1 MSNEREI
8 RLVGSFKDDI
18 TPKLQ
23 RLNKQIAA
31 TVRQFERL
39 QKRLRPI
46 AKEMGVLAMAS
57 ERIGNSLR
65 AQRTGFESNIRAM
78 RAYRSEMG
86 RTVAAQRRL
95 TSRTALPQVTAT
107 PRIRPSGGT
116 RGGFA
121 GGGGGGGG
129 SAYVHPAQ
137 RMSRGG
143 IASTYAPSVQRV
155 PSGGGEGGGVGIAD
169 GAAGAAFGIT
179 LGNQIGSII
188 TNAVMT
194 GFHKGVE
201 LMKKPFK
208 FLAHEFR
215 HSMSEEMADITAA
228 GAMFALDKAGKTGM
242 FKDFEEARMAQE
254 VLDQRLAQ
262 SAGRLPGETLQYVQ
276 QARQLQDTIMQAMGK
291 DKEGFIKHAESLG
304 AVPGDMRDAF
314 ATVLAQF
321 TERAVLLGMGGGGTG
336 GMGVPQLLEQ
346 MVSQETV
353 RVQSMGMRYASLR
366 TNPLLKAALER
377 NEAAINATTVGT
389 IERINAIQKAL
400 DEALPQ
406 EVITAMTMTMEGIS
420 QGLKSSIFDL
430 SSGWFGLR
438 RMLKG
443 VDAATYKMTGE
454 IKYASAE
461 MLSLFDVIRDTIGFL
476 VVPFLQL
483 TDILPQIYEPFG
495 ALIDTLVPLR
505 KIGADFTFRF
515 NQFARG
521 FEEFAKTSIPE
532 KDQAKFLMTRGP
544 RAALRAMVDL
554 IHTFD
559 SSFLGEDIIK
569 ELLTLEPNFGK
580 IAKDLITRLLDS
592 DFMEMIGETIGTAI
606 GDVLKVMADL
616 VSGAEEFLNAGKFAQ
631 GFGKGLDKGKVFDSI
646 NKIFAAIFSMMG
658 KALLTA
664 ITQLP
669 GPAALYIGI
678 TAILPAA
685 IAALGTKIGIGLSHV
700 LGEVGRTIQ
709 TSLMGTKTV
718 AAASGAGATTTSAV
732 TGGTAHAALTGKVA
746 PLAKAAPA
754 QTFGT
759 KALTGLSSAWAQF
772 TAGIKPLFQGIKG
785 AFQGLI
791 KGIKALVAML
801 QMGDF
806 RSVLTM
812 ILSPLKSLGGAL
824 KAFSGGG
831 MAGLKALSA
840 MLQMGDFKSVMQML
854 ISPLKIFSQGFKGFG
869 QLLSN
874 GAKGLGKFG
883 GAITAIVAAFNIFS
897 GLLSGKDIWE
907 SLGQAAGPVIGTLIG
922 TALLGPIGGVIGGFI
937 GSLEPVTSF
946 FEGVFVGLGD
956 ALGPIGESL
965 ADIGHTLWLNLTE
978 MWGVVT
984 NIIPGLKGLGGEFDA
999 LRVGITTIKI
1009 LLFPLTATLDLI
1021 NVALQGLRI
1030 GFLYLQKWIAGI
1042 PGIGRLAG
1050 DQAEIQQKINDAQT
1064 KFAKTWA
1071 DNEAKYSWD
1080 EFTGANIASAK
1091 AARQAST
1098 SLQDLS
1104 QSAHQAGSSFENNKK
1119 YVDDAGKQWGWAMLN
1134 GQRTVVEWGSVAG
1147 TALKAVA
1154 DSASQAAGD
1163 LTEYQQKTKE
1173 LIAQGKASGLTPTA
1187 ADMAWYNE
1195 QMAKTRATTGI
1206 YGTAPATA
1214 PASAPSPAQVAASPI
1229 PAIQTLGQKQDL
1241 ANNLLSQIN
1250 AKTVRPESQ
1259 LSPIPAIQ
1267 TLGQKQD
1274 LANNLLSQINA
1285 KTVRPESQLSPIP
1298 AIQTLG
1304 QKQDLA
1310 NNLLSQINAKTI
1322 PPQPEISLVPQLQE
1336 ISSGVQGALAY
1347 IAQVTAQT
1355 AESGKNTV
1363 SQIGESS
1370 NAVQARVKETTSAVT
1385 ALQADVRGTTTA
1397 VNSLSNKFTAGM
1409 PVRIVGTP
1417 TVKFDMG
1424 GGMGPIGGGIG
1435 GFPKTSGYG
1444 MRWGKMHQGNDY
1456 AMPVGTKLGIGGP
1469 GKVLGAGYWGGYG
1482 NAMDIGGPGGMVY
1495 RFAHLSKFL
1504 APVGASLP
1512 PGMPFAL
1519 SGNTGMSTGPHLHFE
1534 ARPGGGGPVN
1544 PDAFAGIIRA
1554 NFAGTALGPL
1564 MGAMGTEMKNM
1575 PYGAQLAV
1583 ANSDEIFMK
1592 PKQMAHVIE
1601 SSARAGAEGT
1611 GNITTGP
1618 ITINVDGYDKDPRE
1632 LTEIIASQLVTAM
1645 YRQSRSEVLTS

>member
-95 TSRTALPQVTAT
+95 TSRTALPQVTAA
-107 PRIRPSGGT
+107 PRVRPSGGT

-129 SAYVHPAQ
+129 SAYIHPAQ

-143 IASTYAPSVQRV
+143 VASTYAPSAQRM
-155 PSGGGEGGGVGIAD
+155 PSGGGGGVGIAD

-179 LGNQIGSII
+179 LGNQIGSIM

-201 LMKKPFK
+201 LMQKPFK

-215 HSMSEEMADITAA
+215 HAMQEEMADITAA

-242 FKDFEEARMAQE
+242 FKDFEDARMAQE
-254 VLDQRLAQ
+254 MLDQRLAL

-276 QARQLQDTIMQAMGK
+276 QARQLQDTIMQAMGR
-291 DKEGFIKHAESLG
+291 DKEGFIKHAEKLG

-336 GMGVPQLLEQ
+336 GLGVPQLLEQ
-346 MVSQETV
+346 MVGQEAV
-353 RVQSMGMRYASLR
+353 RVQSMGMRYSALR

-406 EVITAMTMTMEGIS
+406 EVITAMTMTMNGIAEGFR
-420 QGLKSSIFDL
+420 SSIFDIAA
-430 SSGWFGLR
+430 GWFGVR
-438 RMLKG
+438 RMMKG
-443 VDAATYKMTGE
+443 VEAATYKMSGE
-454 IKYASAE
+454 IKQATNST
-461 MLSLFDVIRDTIGFL
+461 LSLFDVLRDTIGFF
-476 VVPFLQL
+476 VVPLLEL
-483 TDILPQIYEPFG
+483 TSILPEIYEPFEG
-495 ALIDTLVPLR
+495 LVNTLIPLR
-505 KIGADFTFRF
+505 AIGARFTFTF
-515 NQFARG
+515 NQFAADY
-521 FEEFAKTSIPE
+521 EAFAKEAFPDDFDKQT
-532 KDQAKFLMTRGP
+532 AFLKNRGP
-544 RAALRAMVDL
+544 RAALRSIAALLED
-554 IHTFD
+554 FD
-559 SSFLGEDIIK
+559 PGFSADDVSR
-569 ELLTLEPNFGK
+569 ELLKVDADFGK
-580 IAKDLITRLLDS
+580 VAKDMITSLLDS
-592 DFMEMIGETIGTAI
+592 DFMEMVGETMGNFVSELLT
-606 GDVLKVMADL
+606 VMANL
-616 VSGAEEFLNAGKFAQ
+616 VTGATDFATTSRFAK
-631 GFGKGLDKGKVFDSI
+631 GFSKGLQGRLDEAGNKLGMGAFEAVR
-646 NKIFAAIFSMMG
+646 KIFEGVFRVMG
-658 KALLTA
+658 KLLLTVV
-664 ITQLP
+664 TQLP
-669 GPAALYIGI
+669 METMLFVGI

-685 IAALGTKIGIGLSHV
+685 LAALGTKIGMTLSAV
-700 LGEVGRTIQ
+700 LGKAGGMIQ
-709 TSLMGTKTV
+709 ASLMGTKTV

-806 RSVLTM
+806 KSVLTM

-965 ADIGHTLWLNLTE
+965 AEIGHTLWLNLSE

-1064 KFAKTWA
+1064 KFGETLRKN
-1071 DNEAKYSWD
+1071 NEKYSWD
-1080 EFTGANIASAK
+1080 EFTGANIASAR

-1134 GQRTVVEWGSVAG
+1134 GQRTIVEWGSVAG

-1163 LTEYQQKTKE
+1163 LTEYQQKTRE

-1206 YGTAPATA
+1206 YGTAPVTA
-1214 PASAPSPAQVAASPI
+1214 PASAPSPAQVAA
-1229 PAIQTLGQKQDL
+1229 
-1241 ANNLLSQIN
+1241 
-1250 AKTVRPESQ
+1250 
-1259 LSPIPAIQ
+1259 
-1267 TLGQKQD
+1267 
-1274 LANNLLSQINA
+1274 
-1285 KTVRPESQLSPIP
+1285 SPIP

-1385 ALQADVRGTTTA
+1385 ALQTDVRGTTAA

-1534 ARPGGGGPVN
+1534 ARPGGAGPVN

-1575 PYGAQLAV
+1575 PYGSQLAV